1 MPLKS
6 LDPRINRE
14 GLPDV
19 HDSSPLG
26 DLHHWGTFE
35 VFHQTK
41 KGDRHIHVGS
51 VHAPNH
57 EMAYILAKEQY
68 ARRAP
73 CVSLWVV
80 RTSDVYHTNYSDEDM
95 YENNSEKMYREA
107 GGYKVM
113 ERINKYKKEHPQNK

>member
-1 MPLKS
+1 MSLKS
-6 LDPRINRE
+6 LDPRVTRE
-14 GLPDV
+14 GLPED
-19 HDSSPLG
+19 HDNSPLNEI
-26 DLHHWGTFE
+26 HHWGTFE

-57 EMAYILAKEQY
+57 EMAYVLAKEQY

-73 CVSLWVV
+73 CVSIWVV
-80 RTSDVYHTNYSDEDM
+80 RTSDVYHTNYRDEDM

-113 ERINKYKKEHPQNK
+113 ERINKFKKEHPQKK